1 MLISKRKDLRQYLS
15 DVLEV
20 AVLLAFLIVGAI
32 LFVRIITYIL
42 PFVIGF
48 VIAVTLL
55 PLARLLER
63 AGLPRQVAIVVTLV
77 LVLGTLLAVLSL
89 LIVQGAEEAASLSQ
103 AIPHYFSSW
112 RAWIEGTVNQGFA
125 MYAHLPKKMLDAMQ
139 STTTSAV
146 TQLRGLALSAVSSL
160 FGGVAQLPDL
170 IAVTVIS
177 VISAYFFMVDRALMM
192 SGLRRLLPP
201 GWTPKLESVAGDV
214 VSAIAG
220 LLRAQLVLIAVTSVI
235 NIIGLSLMRLH
246 YAIIMGLAI
255 GFTGWVPIV
264 GSGIITIPWAVGA
277 LIFGNYVIAIKIV
290 ILQAVASLV
299 RHTIE
304 PKLLA
309 SNMGLGTFPT
319 LVGMYV
325 GLTSIG
331 FVGLLIGPIV
341 LIAIRSLIRARMF
354 VDFFP
359 DRSSVLPAKADDN
372 SHKPQ

>member
-15 DVLEV
+15 DMLEV
-20 AVLLAFLIVGAI
+20 TVLLAFLIVAAI
-32 LFVRIITYIL
+32 VFVRIITYVL
-42 PFVIGF
+42 PFVIGL
-48 VIAVTLL
+48 VIAVSLL

-63 AGLPRQVAIVVTLV
+63 TGLSRRVSIVATLV
-77 LVLGTLLAVLSL
+77 LVLGALIALVSL
-89 LIVQGAEEAASLSQ
+89 LIVQGAQEAASLSQ

-112 RAWIEGTVNQGFA
+112 RAWIEGTLNRGFA
-125 MYAHLPKKMLDAMQ
+125 MYAHLPPKMLAAMQ

-146 TQLRGLALSAVSSL
+146 TQLREFALSVVGSL
-160 FGGVAQLPDL
+160 FGGVALLPDM

-177 VISAYFFMVDRALMM
+177 VISAYFFMADRALLMN
-192 SGLRRLLPP
+192 GLRRLLPP
-201 GWTPKLESVAGDV
+201 GWTSKLEDVAGDV
-214 VSAIAG
+214 AHAIAG

-235 NIIGLSLMRLH
+235 CIIGLSLMRMH
-246 YAIIMGLAI
+246 YAVILGLAI
-255 GFTGWVPIV
+255 GLTGWVPIV

-277 LIFGNYVIAIKIV
+277 LIFGNYVIAIKI
-290 ILQAVASLV
+290 ILLQAIASLV

-319 LVGMYV
+319 LFGMYV

-331 FVGLLIGPIV
+331 FLGLLLGPIV
-341 LIAIRSLIRARMF
+341 LIAVRSLIRARMF

-359 DRSSVLPAKADDN
+359 DRGSMQTVKVEDGAQ
-372 SHKPQ
+372 KP

>member
-1 MLISKRKDLRQYLS
+1 MLMNGRKDLRQYLS
-15 DVLEV
+15 DLLEV

-32 LFVRIITYIL
+32 VFVRIIDYIL

-48 VIAVTLL
+48 LIAVSLL

-63 AGLPRQVAIVVTLV
+63 SGLSRRVSIVVTLV
-77 LVLGTLLAVLSL
+77 LVLGALLAVLSL
-89 LIVQGAEEAASLSQ
+89 LVVQGAEEAAGLSQ

-112 RAWIEGTVNQGFA
+112 RQWIEGTVNRGFA
-125 MYAHLPKKMLDAMQ
+125 MYAHLPTKMLTAMQ

-146 TQLRGLALSAVSSL
+146 TQLRGFALAAVSSI
-160 FGGVAQLPDL
+160 FGGVALLPDL
-170 IAVTVIS
+170 IVVTVIS
-177 VISAYFFMVDRALMM
+177 VISAYFFMADRTLLM

-214 VSAIAG
+214 AHAVAG

-235 NIIGLSLMRLH
+235 CIIGLSLMRMH
-246 YAIIMGLAI
+246 YAIILGLAI
-255 GFTGWVPIV
+255 GLTGWVPIV
-264 GSGIITIPWAVGA
+264 GSGVITIPWAVGA
-277 LIFGNYVIAIKIV
+277 FIFGNYVVAIKI
-290 ILQAVASLV
+290 ILLQAIASLV

-304 PKLLA
+304 PKILA

-331 FVGLLIGPIV
+331 FLGLLLGPII

-359 DRSSVLPAKADDN
+359 ERESAHAPQTDRNPN
-372 SHKPQ
+372 KP